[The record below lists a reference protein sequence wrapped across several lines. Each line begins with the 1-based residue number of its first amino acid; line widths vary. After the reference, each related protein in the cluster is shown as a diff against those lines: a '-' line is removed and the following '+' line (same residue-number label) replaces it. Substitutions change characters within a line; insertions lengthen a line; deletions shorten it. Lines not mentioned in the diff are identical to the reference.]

1 VSRVACPENH
11 FKQRVRT
18 FTPECLSPKKLFVE
32 QVFRL
37 PARSPAF
44 AGRRQ
49 GTQACLVLRVRE
61 RGDIMK
67 KVEDLDVFKLSHSLA
82 LEIFEITK
90 SFPEEE
96 KFGLISQMRR
106 AAYSVPMNLM
116 EGANRLG
123 SKEYRQFVGIAKG
136 SAGEIKYQLLLARD
150 LGYICEDK
158 YSIPLPRYERVSQM
172 LPNLSKSLD

>member
-1 VSRVACPENH
+1 
-11 FKQRVRT
+11 
-18 FTPECLSPKKLFVE
+18 
-32 QVFRL
+32 
-37 PARSPAF
+37 
-44 AGRRQ
+44 
-49 GTQACLVLRVRE
+49 
-61 RGDIMK
+61 
-67 KVEDLDVFKLSHSLA
+67 LA

-106 AAYSVPMNLM
+106 AAYFIPMNLM